1 MPTPADPAPPRRQR
15 VAAYALVTRDDGAL
29 LMARIAQHVVAEGRW
44 TLPGGGVDHGED
56 LRAAAVREVYE
67 ETGLHVRVGRV
78 LDVRSAHWVGPRPD
92 GVVEDFHAVQV
103 VYAGELLPQSFG
115 VEPHVT
121 EVDGSTDTSA
131 WVPRAEVTQLAL
143 VPLAV
148 HALGLL
154 DP

>member
-1 MPTPADPAPPRRQR
+1 MPIPAEPRPPRRQR
-15 VAAYALVTRDDGAL
+15 VAAYALVTREDGAL
-29 LMARIAQHVVAEGRW
+29 LMARIAPHVVAEGRW

-56 LRAAAVREVYE
+56 LREAAVREVYE

-92 GVVEDFHAVQV
+92 GVVEDFHAIQV
-103 VYAGELLPQSFG
+103 VYAGELLAQSLG

-131 WVPRAEVTQLAL
+131 WVHRSEVRDLPL

-148 HALGLL
+148 HALDLL
-154 DP
+154 DD